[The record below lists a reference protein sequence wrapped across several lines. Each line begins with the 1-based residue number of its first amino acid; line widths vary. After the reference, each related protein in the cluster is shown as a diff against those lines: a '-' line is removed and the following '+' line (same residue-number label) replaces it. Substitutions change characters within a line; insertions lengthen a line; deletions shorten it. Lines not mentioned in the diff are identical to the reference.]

1 MKSSG
6 IFVKELLI
14 PIFLKKALA
23 GEPLTI
29 SGDGSQY
36 RKFIYVTDIAQ
47 AHLLAMED
55 CARNETYN
63 LEGQQKVTVLEVA
76 ERIRDLIG
84 EHVKI
89 TKVPARAGDFGGK
102 DVSAANKDGKGVEI
116 GRGKIDIPRFIRTI
130 ATMKYAGMLSL
141 EYEKNAK
148 DPLAGLAESVGYVR
162 GVIAALR
169 A

>member
-1 MKSSG
+1 MACEMLCHNYGELYDLPFTVLRYG
-6 IFVKELLI
+6 IPYGPRMREELLI

-36 RKFIYVTDIAQ
+36 RKFIYVKDIAE

-55 CARNETYN
+55 GAKNEIYN
-63 LEGQQKVTVLEVA
+63 LEGLEKVTVLDVA

-102 DVSAANKDGKGVEI
+102 DVSAEKAERELGWSAKVSFESGIKTTVEWFCQEW
-116 GRGKIDIPRFIRTI
+116 GTPMRGEV
-130 ATMKYAGMLSL
+130 L
-141 EYEKNAK
+141 
-148 DPLAGLAESVGYVR
+148 
-162 GVIAALR
+162 
-169 A
+169 